1 MGTQS
6 PHNLPE
12 QPNALLGR
20 DQELKAARKQLLS
33 GEVRLL
39 SLTGPPG
46 VGKTR
51 LAMAVAESCLE
62 AFPEGVWF
70 IDLAPLQDAAL
81 VGSEIA
87 STFGVAQI
95 RDETTLNSL
104 AAYLRGRQVLLF
116 LDNFERVLQAAAWVG
131 RLLERTPG
139 LKIVATSRERLR
151 LP

>member
-1 MGTQS
+1 MDPQS

-20 DQELKAARKQLLS
+20 DQELKAAREQLLS
-33 GEVRLL
+33 SDVRLL

-51 LAMAVAESCLE
+51 LAMAVAESSLE

-70 IDLAPLQDAAL
+70 IDLAPLQDPAL

-87 STFGVAQI
+87 STFGVA
-95 RDETTLNSL
+95 
-104 AAYLRGRQVLLF
+104 
-116 LDNFERVLQAAAWVG
+116 
-131 RLLERTPG
+131 
-139 LKIVATSRERLR
+139 
-151 LP
+151 